1 MELTLVDKKQE
12 TKDVFSFYFQPPS
25 PISWQPGQFMI
36 YSLPHQ
42 NSDVRGIMRF
52 FTISS
57 APFENH
63 ITITTKIDK
72 NNGSSFKKALM
83 DMKAGQKIQAKGP
96 DGNFILDNLSR
107 DYIFIAGGVG
117 ITPFRSI
124 LTQISNQKSVIK
136 NQQISITLFYANK
149 SKDNILFKDE
159 LDEAKK
165 NNPNLKI
172 EFILNPRHIDEKTLK
187 TGIRDFQ
194 KPVFYIS
201 GPDQM
206 VESLVN
212 LLETLGVQRKNI
224 KEDYFSGYDKH

>member
-1 MELTLVDKKQE
+1 MELTLLDKKQE
-12 TKDVFSFYFQPPS
+12 TKDVFSFYFQPSS
-25 PISWQPGQFMI
+25 PVSWLPGQFMI
-36 YSLPHQ
+36 YSLPHP

-57 APFENH
+57 APFESH
-63 ITITTKIDK
+63 IAITTRIDK

-83 DMKAGQKIQAKGP
+83 NMRAGQKIRAKGP
-96 DGNFILDNLSR
+96 DGNFILEDLKR
-107 DYIFIAGGVG
+107 DYVFIAGGIG

-124 LTQISNQKSVIK
+124 LEDLRHKTSDLRQ
-136 NQQISITLFYANK
+136 ITLFYANK
-149 SKDNILFKDE
+149 SEDNILFKND
-159 LDEAKK
+159 LDEAEK

-172 EFILNPRHIDEKTLK
+172 EFIFSPRHIDEKTLK
-187 TGIRDFQ
+187 TGIKDFQ

-206 VESLVN
+206 VESTVN

-224 KEDYFSGYDKH
+224 KEDYFSGYDKY